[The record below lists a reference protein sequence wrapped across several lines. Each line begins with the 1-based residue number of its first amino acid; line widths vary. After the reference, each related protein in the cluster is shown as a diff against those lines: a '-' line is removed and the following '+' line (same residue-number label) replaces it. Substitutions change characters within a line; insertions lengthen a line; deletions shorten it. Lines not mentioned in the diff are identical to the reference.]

1 MILPYFAVLTHHG
14 QRVAVRAVDD
24 GEYFAV
30 NGSEVDNTSTIMEH
44 AYVTP
49 EKKTTTMTTVA
60 LP

>member
-24 GEYFAV
+24 GEHFAV

-44 AYVTP
+44 AYVTL
-49 EKKTTTMTTVA
+49 EKKK